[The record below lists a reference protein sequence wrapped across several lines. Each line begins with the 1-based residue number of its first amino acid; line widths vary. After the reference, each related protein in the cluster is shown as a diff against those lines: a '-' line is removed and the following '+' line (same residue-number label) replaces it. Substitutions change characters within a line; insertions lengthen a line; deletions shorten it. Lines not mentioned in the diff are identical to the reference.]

1 MATLMRTLAFLL
13 TALVALG
20 LFAWALLFVFK
31 QLNLYPPQTL
41 SIAAG
46 SPGSAYHGAALAYRE
61 VLARDDI
68 ALEIIETAGSV
79 ENADLLAADGG
90 ADISLVQ
97 GGVPLEESANGL
109 AAVSL
114 EPLWIF
120 ARSDMYMAADPN
132 DWRDLKVAAGGDGSG
147 TRLVADRL
155 AAYTGAE
162 ALERQAA
169 SDAGGETAAEALL
182 ARDIDIA
189 LFVAPADAAYLQTL
203 FQSEAVSLLTLA
215 HSDAVALRLPG
226 ARQVHLPSGILDYRR
241 PFPPESVELVALV
254 ARLVAR
260 EGLHPALINR
270 LIQAVIEVHGGGSV
284 IPADQQY
291 PSADDLGMTV
301 NSYAAKLL
309 TDGFS
314 PLQRLLPYWVVAQVN
329 RILLVLVPALLLL
342 LPLLRLLPAIF
353 QWVFRTRVYRH
364 YARINEIDRVLAGQ
378 HGSPSADEAR
388 ALLDELDQIEAR
400 LRQTNLPNTYR
411 KQAYTL
417 LHHIDYV
424 RSRYQPDIPAAETAA
439 NPTAEAAGDTS

>member
-1 MATLMRTLAFLL
+1 MATLLRTLAFLL

-68 ALEIIETAGSV
+68 TLEIIETAGSV
-79 ENADLLAADGG
+79 ENAGLLSGESG
-90 ADISLVQ
+90 ADIALVQ
-97 GGVPLEESANGL
+97 GGVPLEESASGL
-109 AAVSL
+109 AAVSV

-120 ARSDMYMAADPN
+120 ARSDMYVAADPN
-132 DWRDLKVAAGGDGSG
+132 DWRGLRVAAGGAGSG

-155 AAYTGAE
+155 AAYTDAE
-162 ALERQAA
+162 ALERQAG
-169 SDAGGETAAEALL
+169 SDAGGEAAAEALL

-189 LFVAPADAAYLQTL
+189 LFVAPADARYLQTL
-203 FQSEAVSLLTLA
+203 FKSEAVRLLTLA

-260 EGLHPALINR
+260 EGLHPALVNR
-270 LIQAVIEVHGGGSV
+270 LIHAVDEVHGGGSV
-284 IPADQQY
+284 IPADRQY
-291 PSADDLGMTV
+291 PSADDLDIAA
-301 NSYAAKLL
+301 NSYAEKLL

-314 PLQRLLPYWVVAQVN
+314 PLERVLPYWVVAQVN

-342 LPLLRLLPAIF
+342 LPLLRLLPAVF

-364 YARINEIDRVLAGQ
+364 YARISEIDRRLGGANGV
-378 HGSPSADEAR
+378 PDTDEAR

-400 LRQTNLPNTYR
+400 LRQTNLPNSYR

-424 RSRYQPDIPAAETAA
+424 RSRYQPDIPDAETA
-439 NPTAEAAGDTS
+439 GDTA

>member
-1 MATLMRTLAFLL
+1 M
-13 TALVALG
+13 
-20 LFAWALLFVFK
+20 
-31 QLNLYPPQTL
+31 
-41 SIAAG
+41 
-46 SPGSAYHGAALAYRE
+46 
-61 VLARDDI
+61 LARDDI

-79 ENADLLAADGG
+79 ENADLLSGESG
-90 ADISLVQ
+90 ADIALVQ
-97 GGVPLEESANGL
+97 GGVPLEESASGL
-109 AAVSL
+109 AAVSV

-120 ARSDMYMAADPN
+120 ARSDMYVAADPN
-132 DWRDLKVAAGGDGSG
+132 DWRGLKVAAGGAGSG
-147 TRLVADRL
+147 SRLVADRL

-203 FQSEAVSLLTLA
+203 FKSEGSESADARCTAMPS
-215 HSDAVALRLPG
+215 HSACRGRGRCTCRPVF
-226 ARQVHLPSGILDYRR
+226 SDYRR

-270 LIQAVIEVHGGGSV
+270 LIHAVIEVHGGGSV

-291 PSADDLGMTV
+291 PSAEDLGVTA
-301 NSYAAKLL
+301 NGYAAQLL

-314 PLQRLLPYWVVAQVN
+314 PLEGLLPYWIVAQVN

-342 LPLLRLLPAIF
+342 LPLLRLLPAVF
-353 QWVFRTRVYRH
+353 QWVFRTRVYSSLCPNQRNRPAFGGPKTVALTPTKRAPSTRNSTRSKPSC
-364 YARINEIDRVLAGQ
+364 ARPTCRTVPESRPIPCCTTSTTCAAG
-378 HGSPSADEAR
+378 
-388 ALLDELDQIEAR
+388 
-400 LRQTNLPNTYR
+400 
-411 KQAYTL
+411 
-417 LHHIDYV
+417 
-424 RSRYQPDIPAAETAA
+424 YQPDNPAAETAA